1 MDPLMRLKTMNL
13 NLKLLRGEMT
23 NLSAYPYRPDK
34 PPVEPHTTAQP
45 LPRSTPE
52 AEGMSSAH
60 LEAFVR
66 ALEEEGMN
74 PHSVMVLRHGK
85 VILEA
90 YWKPYRADYPQALYS
105 MSKSIV
111 STAVGMAVGE
121 GRLKLSEKLTDIF
134 PKRAASLTAKLYT
147 PITVRHLL
155 TMSAGSTFTE
165 IGAFLDE
172 DWVRAYLDAEL
183 FFQPGSRFHYN
194 SLNSYM
200 LSAILRERT
209 GENLMDYLRP
219 RLWEPLGIT
228 DAWWETCPRGIEK
241 GGWGLSLKTEDIAKL
256 GQLYLQK
263 GRWAVDGEERRLLSE
278 NWIRAATKPQ
288 IRAEG
293 GDGSDGYGYQIWM
306 CGPDGAYEF
315 NGAFGQ
321 IMMVIP
327 RYDVVVAVTAS
338 AICCFLSGS
347 PSDTIRE
354 FFFRDDFY
362 AAEPLPNDRGG
373 ALSRLTERLRVLS
386 LSPLDTKTLRKKA
399 PVIPES
405 AMRVNGRRFAVKD
418 GVAGILP
425 LIQQVMHSNYASALT
440 AVRPAFTGDACRFTA
455 VVDGEENTL
464 EAGFDDMPRY
474 TAAYIRGEAYLV
486 GGLGDW
492 LHDDLG
498 RDLLLLR
505 FTFVETPNTRL
516 LRIVFDGP
524 RLFLRF
530 DEAPG
535 MMESINM
542 LGTFVG
548 DKSPVTGG
556 ILGFIQKSSQ
566 TGEIERKVIT
576 PTVEA
581 NLVPHLP

>member
-1 MDPLMRLKTMNL
+1 MDPMMRIKTMNL

-23 NLSAYPYRPDK
+23 NLCAYPYRPDK
-34 PPVEPHTTAQP
+34 PRIEPCPSPQP

-52 AEGMSSAH
+52 AEGMSSTH

-121 GRLKLSEKLTDIF
+121 GRLKLSDKLTDIF

-155 TMSAGSTFTE
+155 TMSAGSTFNE

-200 LSAILRERT
+200 LAAILRERT
-209 GENLMDYLRP
+209 GEGLMDYLRP

-228 DAWWETCPRGIEK
+228 DAWWETCPHGIVK

-263 GRWAVDGEERRLLSE
+263 GRWTMDGAQRPILSE
-278 NWIRAATKPQ
+278 NWIRAAIKPQ
-288 IRAEG
+288 IRAEE

-306 CGPDGAYEF
+306 CGKDGAYEF

-327 RYDVVVAVTAS
+327 QYDVVVAVTAG
-338 AICCFLSGS
+338 AFCCFLTGS

-362 AAEPLPNDRGG
+362 AQKSLPPDRSGSLGRLAE
-373 ALSRLTERLRVLS
+373 SLRVLS
-386 LSPLDTKTLRKKA
+386 LSPLDPKAQRKKA
-399 PVIPES
+399 AEIPES
-405 AMRVNGRRFAVKD
+405 AKRVSGRRFAVKD
-418 GVAGILP
+418 GVAGLLP

-440 AVRPAFTGDACRFTA
+440 AVRFEFEPGVCRFTA
-455 VVDGEENTL
+455 VVDGETNTL
-464 EAGFDDMPRY
+464 EAGLDGEPRY
-474 TAAYIRGEAYLV
+474 ADAHIHAETYRV

-492 LHDDLG
+492 LRDDLG

-505 FTFVETPNTRL
+505 FTYVETPNTRL
-516 LRIVFDGP
+516 IRVVFDGP
-524 RLFLRF
+524 RLLLHF

-535 MMESINM
+535 MMESVNM

-566 TGEIERKVIT
+566 TAEIERKVIT

-581 NLVPHLP
+581 SLVPHLP

>member
-1 MDPLMRLKTMNL
+1 
-13 NLKLLRGEMT
+13 
-23 NLSAYPYRPDK
+23 
-34 PPVEPHTTAQP
+34 
-45 LPRSTPE
+45 
-52 AEGMSSAH
+52 
-60 LEAFVR
+60 
-66 ALEEEGMN
+66 

-85 VILEA
+85 VILEG
-90 YWKPYRADYPQALYS
+90 YWKPYCADYPQALYS

-121 GRLKLSEKLTDIF
+121 GRFRLSDKLTDFF
-134 PKRAASLTAKLYT
+134 PQRAASLTAKLYT

-200 LSAILRERT
+200 LSAIIRERT
-209 GENLMDYLRP
+209 GEGLVDYLRP

-228 DAWWETCPRGIEK
+228 DAWWEKSPHGIEK
-241 GGWGLSLKTEDIAKL
+241 GGWGLNLKTEDIAKL

-263 GRWAVDGEERRLLSE
+263 GRWTVDGEECRLLSE
-278 NWIRAATKPQ
+278 NWVRAATKPQ
-288 IRAEG
+288 IRAEE

-306 CGPDGAYEF
+306 CGTDGAYEF

-321 IMMVIP
+321 IMMVVP
-327 RYDVVVAVTAS
+327 RYDVVVAVTAG

-362 AAEPLPNDRGG
+362 AAGPLPPDRSGELG
-373 ALSRLTERLRVLS
+373 RLTERLRVLS
-386 LSPLDTKTLRKKA
+386 LSPLDTRAQRKKTA
-399 PVIPES
+399 EVPES
-405 AMRVNGRRFAVKD
+405 AMRVNGRRFAVKN
-418 GVAGILP
+418 GVADILP

-440 AVRPAFTGDACRFTA
+440 AVRLAFTGGACRFTA

-464 EAGFDDMPRY
+464 EAGLDGAPRY
-474 TAAYIRGEAYLV
+474 AAARIRGETYWI

-505 FTFVETPNTRL
+505 FTFVETPDTRII
-516 LRIVFDGP
+516 RVVFDGP

-535 MMESINM
+535 MMESVNM
-542 LGTFVG
+542 LSTLVG
-548 DKSPVTGG
+548 EKSPVTGG

-566 TGEIERKVIT
+566 TAEIERKVIT
-576 PTVEA
+576 PAVEA